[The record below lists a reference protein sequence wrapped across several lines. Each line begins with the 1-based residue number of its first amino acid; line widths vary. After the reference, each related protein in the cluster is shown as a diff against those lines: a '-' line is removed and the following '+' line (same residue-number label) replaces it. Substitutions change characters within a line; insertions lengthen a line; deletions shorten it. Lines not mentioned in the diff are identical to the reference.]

1 MRTAGRNKR
10 ETRSATSLKGAAA
23 LAVLL
28 ACSPATA
35 QTPVSEQGKSVVNQ
49 GPASVEFVDSNLPLV
64 VVDTHGQPIQ
74 NLRRVEAL
82 FKVLHDPA
90 GGRNN
95 LETTPVAFS
104 GNVGIE
110 IRGQSSQADPK
121 KQYAVTIHPDAG
133 QAGGGAALL
142 GMPADVDW
150 ILQGPYLDRSLM
162 RNFLAY
168 RLSQKTGHYAARAR
182 FVEAFIDESGS
193 GMTPD
198 HYQGVFLLMESLRRG
213 PSRIGVKPLIKTDPS
228 GGYILKIDKEDEG
241 DESFKTAKGTKLLFV
256 YPSHPTRAQ
265 RAYLRKYFDS
275 FEEALRKKPAPKTP
289 PAYAN
294 YAEVGSFVDFFLVNE
309 FLKNVDAFRIS
320 TYLSKDRGGRLRMGP
335 VWDFDRSS
343 GNVGGAKPD
352 GWYILREF
360 SGMKPPFWWK
370 RLLQDERFAR
380 RLADRWR
387 ELRVGPWSRASLD
400 EMIDSAAAL
409 LGEAQER
416 NFTAW
421 PVLGSDDPPFTLD
434 PIDSPTYEGE
444 IQELKD
450 FFIARAAWI
459 DAHVEKFLP
468 ARQSSTKTPRPAAA
482 RRR

>member
-1 MRTAGRNKR
+1 MRAAGGHGGEARL
-10 ETRSATSLKGAAA
+10 TVVGAAVCA
-23 LAVLL
+23 ILL
-28 ACSPATA
+28 AGWPAEA
-35 QTPVSEQGKSVVNQ
+35 QVPVSEQGRSVPDQ
-49 GPASVEFVDSNLPLV
+49 GPAPVEFVDSNLPLV
-64 VVDTHGQPIQ
+64 VVDTHGRPIE
-74 NLRRVEAL
+74 NTRRVEAL
-82 FKVLHDPA
+82 FKVIQDPA
-90 GGRNN
+90 RGRNN
-95 LETTPVAFS
+95 LESTPVAFS
-104 GNVGIE
+104 GSVGIE
-110 IRGQSSQADPK
+110 IRGQSSQTDPK
-121 KQYAVTIHPDAG
+121 KQYAVTIRPAAG

-168 RLSQKTGHYAARAR
+168 RMSQKAGHYAARAR

-193 GMTPD
+193 ATTKD
-198 HYQGVFLLMESLRRG
+198 HYQGVFLLMESLKRG
-213 PSRIGVKPLIKTDPS
+213 SSRIAVKPLAKADPS

-241 DESFKTAKGTKLLFV
+241 DESFQTAKGTKVLFV
-256 YPSHPTRAQ
+256 YPSRPTRAQ

-275 FEEALRKKPAPKTP
+275 FEAALRNRPEPKAA

-294 YAEVGSFVDFFLVNE
+294 YAEVGSFVDFFLLNE

-320 TYLSKDRGGRLRMGP
+320 TYMTKDRGGRLRMGP

-360 SGMKPPFWWK
+360 SGMKPPFWWT
-370 RLLQDERFAR
+370 RLLEDERFAR
-380 RLADRWR
+380 RLAERWH
-387 ELRVGPWSRASLD
+387 ELRAGPWSGASL
-400 EMIDSAAAL
+400 EEIIDSAAAL

-434 PIDSPTYEGE
+434 PVDNPTYEGE
-444 IQELKD
+444 LQELKD
-450 FFIARAAWI
+450 FFTARAAWI

-468 ARQSSTKTPRPAAA
+468 ARRSASTTPRRATA